1 MAPAETHSISNLRL
15 DRLFRGQY
23 HPVNQ
28 QNAGNGRYGFNKETT
43 PMKLRHVTIAAAVL
57 AAVSPVAA
65 SAQNITLKYLT
76 AWDNRFEGTSMMAY
90 EYGKMVSK
98 ATDGRI
104 KMVFSGPEVIKPN
117 QQFQPTVS
125 GVFDLNL
132 AVAPYYF
139 GTTGVPMAYYAMPAS
154 TEEWREKG
162 FWQYSDK
169 EMQRF
174 GLKMISHVLG
184 GSGANV
190 FQVMLK
196 APLEKTDKPL
206 AGKKIRA
213 NALYRPIV
221 EPLGGSMVN
230 LSGGQIYAALQRG
243 VVDGA
248 AWPIM
253 GAVNF
258 KWYEVAKYMMRPRFG
273 VSPYTVTM
281 NINRFNKLSKADQKL
296 LLDLGRKLE
305 QEVPLK
311 FDAATE
317 AEIKKLKELGVQET
331 HLSDDVGKSIIDG
344 FIKGIWN
351 LAMAGNKKTAGR
363 VMELYE
369 MAKAKGD
376 APESLK

>member
-1 MAPAETHSISNLRL
+1 
-15 DRLFRGQY
+15 
-23 HPVNQ
+23 
-28 QNAGNGRYGFNKETT
+28 
-43 PMKLRHVTIAAAVL
+43 MKKHHVTLAAAAL
-57 AAVSPVAA
+57 AIALPTSV

-76 AWDNRFEGTSMMAY
+76 AWDKRYEGTPIIAY
-90 EYGKMVSK
+90 DYGKMVEE
-98 ATDGRI
+98 ATNGRI
-104 KMVFSGPEVIKPN
+104 KFQFSGPEVIKPN
-117 QQFQPTVS
+117 QQFQPTAS

-132 AVAPYYF
+132 SVAPYYF
-139 GTTGVPMAYYAMPAS
+139 GTTGVSMAFFAMPPS
-154 TEEWREKG
+154 TEIWRENG
-162 FWQYSDK
+162 YWEFSDK

-174 GLKMISHVLG
+174 GLKMISHLLG
-184 GSGANV
+184 GSTASM

-196 APLEKTDKPL
+196 EPVDKSIKPL
-206 AGKKIRA
+206 TGKKIRA
-213 NALYRPIV
+213 NALYRPVV

-248 AWPIM
+248 AWPVL

-281 NINRFNKLSKADQKL
+281 NLNKFNKMTKEDQKL

-305 QEVPLK
+305 QKVPAL
-311 FDAATE
+311 FDDATNN
-317 AEIKKLKELGVQET
+317 EIAKLKELGVQET
-331 HLSDDVGKSIIDG
+331 ALEPTVGKNMVDG

-351 LAMAGNKKTAGR
+351 LSMDGNKKTAGR

-376 APESLK
+376 APASLK

>member
-162 FWQYSDK
+162 YWQYSDK

-206 AGKKIRA
+206 
-213 NALYRPIV
+213 
-221 EPLGGSMVN
+221 
-230 LSGGQIYAALQRG
+230 GGQIYAALQRG

>member
-1 MAPAETHSISNLRL
+1 
-15 DRLFRGQY
+15 
-23 HPVNQ
+23 
-28 QNAGNGRYGFNKETT
+28 
-43 PMKLRHVTIAAAVL
+43 MKLHNVALAAAAL
-57 AAVSPVAA
+57 AVALPTAA

-76 AWDNRFEGTSMMAY
+76 AWDKRYEGTPIIAY
-90 EYGKMVSK
+90 DYGKMVEEASN
-98 ATDGRI
+98 GRI
-104 KMVFSGPEVIKPN
+104 KFQFSGPEVIKPN
-117 QQFQPTVS
+117 QQFQPTAS

-132 AVAPYYF
+132 SVAPYYF
-139 GTTGVPMAYYAMPAS
+139 GTTGVSMAFFAMPPS
-154 TEEWREKG
+154 TEVWREKG
-162 FWQYSDK
+162 YWQYSDK

-174 GLKMISHVLG
+174 GLKMISHLLG
-184 GSGANV
+184 GSTASM

-196 APLEKTDKPL
+196 EPLANTVKPL
-206 AGKKIRA
+206 TGKKIRA

-248 AWPIM
+248 AWPVL

-281 NINRFNKLSKADQKL
+281 NLNKFNKMSKADQKL
-296 LLDLGRKLE
+296 LLDVGRQLE
-305 QEVPLK
+305 QKAPAQ
-311 FDAATE
+311 FDTATNN
-317 AEIKKLKELGVQET
+317 EIAKLKELGVQET
-331 HLSDDVGKSIIDG
+331 AVAPEVGKSMIDG

-351 LAMAGNKKTAGR
+351 LSMAGNKKTAGR

-376 APESLK
+376 APDSLK

>member
-1 MAPAETHSISNLRL
+1 LTLLIGVNTISEIILNKIK
-15 DRLFRGQY
+15 
-23 HPVNQ
+23 PVT
-28 QNAGNGRYGFNKETT
+28 GRSGFNRGDFPVK
-43 PMKLRHVTIAAAVL
+43 KHHVTLAAAAL
-57 AAVSPVAA
+57 AIALPTSV

-76 AWDNRFEGTSMMAY
+76 AWDKRYEGTPIIAY
-90 EYGKMVSK
+90 DYGKMVEE
-98 ATDGRI
+98 ATNGRI
-104 KMVFSGPEVIKPN
+104 KFQFSGPEVIKPN
-117 QQFQPTVS
+117 QQFQPTAS

-132 AVAPYYF
+132 SVAPYYF
-139 GTTGVPMAYYAMPAS
+139 GTTGVSMAFFAMPPS
-154 TEEWREKG
+154 TEIWRENG
-162 FWQYSDK
+162 YWDFSDK

-174 GLKMISHVLG
+174 GLKMISHLLG
-184 GSGANV
+184 GSTASM

-196 APLEKTDKPL
+196 EPVDNSIKPL
-206 AGKKIRA
+206 TGKKIRA
-213 NALYRPIV
+213 NALYRPVV

-248 AWPIM
+248 AWPVL

-281 NINRFNKLSKADQKL
+281 NLNKFNKMTKEDQKL

-305 QEVPLK
+305 QKVPAL
-311 FDAATE
+311 FDDATNN
-317 AEIKKLKELGVQET
+317 EIAKLKELGVQET
-331 HLSDDVGKSIIDG
+331 ALEPTVGKNMVDG

-351 LAMAGNKKTAGR
+351 LSMDGNKKTAGR

-376 APESLK
+376 APASLK

>member
-1 MAPAETHSISNLRL
+1 
-15 DRLFRGQY
+15 
-23 HPVNQ
+23 
-28 QNAGNGRYGFNKETT
+28 
-43 PMKLRHVTIAAAVL
+43 MKMHHVTLAAAAL
-57 AAVSPVAA
+57 ALTLPTAA

-76 AWDNRFEGTSMMAY
+76 AWDKRYEGTPIIAY
-90 EYGKMVSK
+90 EYGKMVEK
-98 ATDGRI
+98 ATNGRI
-104 KMVFSGPEVIKPN
+104 KFQFSGPEVIKPN
-117 QQFQPTVS
+117 QQFQPTAS
-125 GVFDLNL
+125 GVFEMNL
-132 AVAPYYF
+132 SVAPYYF
-139 GTTGVPMAYYAMPAS
+139 GTTGVPMAFFSMPPS
-154 TEEWREKG
+154 TEIWREKG
-162 FWQYSDK
+162 YWQYSDK

-174 GLKMISHVLG
+174 GLKMISHLLG
-184 GSGANV
+184 GSTASM

-196 APLEKTDKPL
+196 EPLDNSIKPL
-206 AGKKIRA
+206 TGKKIRA

-248 AWPIM
+248 AWPVL

-281 NINRFNKLSKADQKL
+281 NLNKFNKMTKADQEL

-305 QEVPLK
+305 QQAPAP
-311 FDAATE
+311 FDKATNN
-317 AEIKKLKELGVQET
+317 EIAKLKELGVKET
-331 HLSDDVGKSIIDG
+331 NVKPEVAKDMIDG

-369 MAKAKGD
+369 MAKANGD
-376 APESLK
+376 APDSLK

>member
-1 MAPAETHSISNLRL
+1 
-15 DRLFRGQY
+15 
-23 HPVNQ
+23 
-28 QNAGNGRYGFNKETT
+28 
-43 PMKLRHVTIAAAVL
+43 MKKHHVTLVAAAL
-57 AAVSPVAA
+57 AIALPTSV

-76 AWDNRFEGTSMMAY
+76 AWDKRYEGTPIIAY
-90 EYGKMVSK
+90 DYGKMVEE
-98 ATDGRI
+98 ATNGRI
-104 KMVFSGPEVIKPN
+104 KFQFSGPEVIKPN
-117 QQFQPTVS
+117 QQFQPTAS

-132 AVAPYYF
+132 SVAPYYF
-139 GTTGVPMAYYAMPAS
+139 GTTGVSMAFFAMPPS
-154 TEEWREKG
+154 TEIWRENG
-162 FWQYSDK
+162 YWEFSDK

-174 GLKMISHVLG
+174 GLKMISHLLG
-184 GSGANV
+184 GSTASM

-196 APLEKTDKPL
+196 EPVDKSIKPL
-206 AGKKIRA
+206 TGKKIRA
-213 NALYRPIV
+213 NALYRPVV

-248 AWPIM
+248 AWPVL

-281 NINRFNKLSKADQKL
+281 NLNKFNKMTKEDQKL

-305 QEVPLK
+305 QKVPAL
-311 FDAATE
+311 FDDATNN
-317 AEIKKLKELGVQET
+317 EIAKLKELGVQET
-331 HLSDDVGKSIIDG
+331 ALEPTVGKNMVDG

-351 LAMAGNKKTAGR
+351 LSMDGNKKTAGR

-376 APESLK
+376 APASLK